1 MAAHGIG
8 RLPSPA
14 SAAVALLLGH
24 LAHTTGWPV
33 PRGGSGAVAAVVD
46 RQIERLGGRIHTG
59 VRVNSLNDLPTR
71 RLTLLDVSPRELAPI
86 APLPAG
92 YLRALSRYRYGPGAA
107 KADFLVEGAIPWTDP
122 CLSHAA
128 TIHLG
133 GTRGTAQNWPTPRPS
148 RPGA

>member
-1 MAAHGIG
+1 MAQ
-8 RLPSPA
+8 
-14 SAAVALLLGH
+14 
-24 LAHTTGWPV
+24 
-33 PRGGSGAVAAVVD
+33 
-46 RQIERLGGRIHTG
+46 QIERLGGRIHTG

-107 KADFLVEGAIPWTDP
+107 KADFLIEGAIPWTDP

-133 GTRGTAQNWPTPRPS
+133 GTRGTAQNWPTPRPP